1 MKTIIVGAGASGLT
15 CAITLAR
22 RGHDVAVLEKLDKSA
37 KKILVTG
44 NGRCNYWNEE
54 FNNSCFYSNNEMFI
68 NRVNTEDNR
77 KEVFNFFNSVGF
89 VPSIKNGYYYPL
101 SMQASS
107 VRNLLLTECDKL
119 GIIIKNNVNVLDI
132 KKDNNKFYIF
142 TSEKEYEA
150 DAVVLATG
158 SYAYYKDKTTGYD
171 ICKKL
176 GHNINK
182 VLPSLVQLVGND
194 NYYKEWAGIRSNVKV
209 SICINDKYIKSEN
222 GEIMLT
228 EYGVSGICIFNL
240 SGIANRSLYNNDNVK
255 IVIDFFPQYDN
266 LLSFFEER
274 AKSVSRRS
282 LSEFFEGLI
291 NNKIVDIVLDKCN
304 ISNNSEYNSLSLD
317 QKKFLCN
324 TLNNFTVNVV
334 GSKSFDSAQ
343 VCTGGVDTCF
353 INPETMESTICSNLY
368 VIGELLD
375 VDGICG
381 GYNLGFAWL
390 SGIIAGR
397 SVGHD

>member
-1 MKTIIVGAGASGLT
+1 
-15 CAITLAR
+15 
-22 RGHDVAVLEKLDKSA
+22 
-37 KKILVTG
+37 
-44 NGRCNYWNEE
+44 
-54 FNNSCFYSNNEMFI
+54 
-68 NRVNTEDNR
+68 
-77 KEVFNFFNSVGF
+77 
-89 VPSIKNGYYYPL
+89 
-101 SMQASS
+101 
-107 VRNLLLTECDKL
+107 
-119 GIIIKNNVNVLDI
+119 
-132 KKDNNKFYIF
+132 
-142 TSEKEYEA
+142 
-150 DAVVLATG
+150 
-158 SYAYYKDKTTGYD
+158 
-171 ICKKL
+171 
-176 GHNINK
+176 
-182 VLPSLVQLVGND
+182 
-194 NYYKEWAGIRSNVKV
+194 
-209 SICINDKYIKSEN
+209 
-222 GEIMLT
+222 
-228 EYGVSGICIFNL
+228 
-240 SGIANRSLYNNDNVK
+240 
-255 IVIDFFPQYDN
+255 
-266 LLSFFEER
+266 
-274 AKSVSRRS
+274 